1 MSPFLLLQG
10 TGRLRARL
18 TMDGVLVR
26 DLQLR
31 PSSKFAFLL
40 RPLPARAAQL
50 DSYATSFRRRILR
63 VIGTSKA
70 KKRCASLTL
79 RIDWHLP
86 MHVGLWSILNACMK
100 SVICG
105 IL

>member
-1 MSPFLLLQG
+1 MIGLLSCCTVLIQG
-10 TGRLRARL
+10 TGRLHAHL

-70 KKRCASLTL
+70 KKRCACMAL
-79 RIDWHLP
+79 RAYSDTRV
-86 MHVGLWSILNACMK
+86 VGLLHS
-100 SVICG
+100 G
-105 IL
+105 

>member
-1 MSPFLLLQG
+1 MDVVWCILDMKGLGSVGQG
-10 TGRLRARL
+10 MGRLGAGL

-50 DSYATSFRRRILR
+50 DSYATTFRRRILR
-63 VIGTSKA
+63 VVPFSKA
-70 KKRCASLTL
+70 RKRCGETL
-79 RIDWHLP
+79 SSCLVNI
-86 MHVGLWSILNACMK
+86 VF
-100 SVICG
+100 
-105 IL
+105 